1 MHVCARVCACVCHV
15 TGRTIGQSMEQTQV
29 WIKLTWGD
37 VRLHWAEP
45 STVAVILDESS
56 APLRL
61 SREVRVCEEYNHSPL
76 DTLKTQPDVT
86 SLNHRETCVYTCV
99 GFWECV
105 RECRSTSFCQ
115 VSLGETDCAHSWG
128 KLGQVCVC
136 ACMYIL
142 MCPPSFL
149 SLLCLLLSLG
159 SSTELESHDSPGWSP
174 QWVNANSYH
183 NQSFMIMVL
192 SQSYTTPHP

>member
-1 MHVCARVCACVCHV
+1 MSDCTEQSHQPLLSYWMSPQPHWGSPEKCVC
-15 TGRTIGQSMEQTQV
+15 
-29 WIKLTWGD
+29 
-37 VRLHWAEP
+37 
-45 STVAVILDESS
+45 
-56 APLRL
+56 
-61 SREVRVCEEYNHSPL
+61 VCEEYNHSPL

-105 RECRSTSFCQ
+105 WECRSTSFCQ

-149 SLLCLLLSLG
+149 SLFVYFSLWIHPQSWSHMTLPVG
-159 SSTELESHDSPGWSP
+159 VHSESTQILITINPLW
-174 QWVNANSYH
+174 
-183 NQSFMIMVL
+183 
-192 SQSYTTPHP
+192 